1 LSITEQPNPPPG
13 VAQNDSEVVLNTKEP
28 NARVALNTNVVL
40 DTNIVLDMWLF
51 DNPDVAL
58 LRDAVQLR
66 RLTWIASERMF
77 AELPRV
83 LAYPHL
89 EPKLAVH
96 LKGDK
101 TPLIK
106 SLETLD
112 SLNSLDSP
120 DSSSPHSQ
128 SALSLH
134 PPYSLP
140 PKTLQEVSNSIATCM
155 HHWAKRVET
164 APACHYKCKDT
175 DDQVFVDLA
184 AQHQATLISKDK
196 AVLKLKNRL
205 ARLGSKVLAAKDTGE
220 WLKSQLGTY

>member
-1 LSITEQPNPPPG
+1 LSNTEQPNRPLG
-13 VAQNDSEVVLNTKEP
+13 VAHNDSEVVLNTKEP

-51 DNPDVAL
+51 DNPDVVL

-96 LKGDK
+96 IKGEK

-112 SLNSLDSP
+112 SLDSYRP
-120 DSSSPHSQ
+120 YSQ

-140 PKTLQEVSNSIATCM
+140 PKTLQEVANSIATCM

>member
-1 LSITEQPNPPPG
+1 LSITEKPNLPLG

-28 NARVALNTNVVL
+28 NASIVSNTNVVL

-96 LKGDK
+96 IKGEK

-112 SLNSLDSP
+112 SL
-120 DSSSPHSQ
+120 DSSRPHSQ